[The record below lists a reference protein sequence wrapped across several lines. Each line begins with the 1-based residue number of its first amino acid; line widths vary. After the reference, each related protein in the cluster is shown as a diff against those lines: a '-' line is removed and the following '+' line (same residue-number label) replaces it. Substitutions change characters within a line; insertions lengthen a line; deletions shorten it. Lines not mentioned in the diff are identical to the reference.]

1 MLAPGLGPLATSLLV
16 NDRAPLSLSDT
27 LFRLLA
33 IAVLIA
39 INAFFVTAE
48 FSIVYVRRS
57 RISQLASAGD
67 VQAKM
72 VQSLQR
78 SIERLLSTTQLGITL
93 SSLALGWISE
103 NTLAHPIDELLQR
116 SFPNAPEAIAHTVSI
131 PLAFIGVAYLQIVLG
146 ELCPKSVAL
155 IDAERLARLLAPPSM
170 AIARCF
176 NPFIWVLNQSTRWLL
191 RLLGIPYQ
199 LESLSS
205 RLTPE
210 ELQLIISTSTESTG
224 LEADERELLSNAI
237 EFGDVTVGEVMV
249 PRTSVVALP
258 ADADLYQVLNEVSAN
273 GYSRYPVM
281 GESLDDI
288 SGILHFK
295 DLAQPL
301 VQGGL
306 TFDSGIGAWIKP
318 ARFVSES
325 MPLHELLQLMQ
336 RSGQPMV
343 MVVDEFGGTAGLITI
358 QDLTAE
364 IIGGAIEMESEED
377 SPVRLLGDQ
386 TYLVQA
392 QLDLEEVNELLD
404 MSLPTADDYQT
415 LGGFLIHHL
424 QKIPSLGEVLQ
435 IGPWEMTVISMDGPR
450 LHQVQIR
457 QVEPS
462 YKAKEASAEGASEWS
477 YEDID
482 HGFESPHAFPNGTSD
497 EVHLETSDRT
507 RDEISDEASDAAQ

>member
-1 MLAPGLGPLATSLLV
+1 MLRSGSGLLEANLLMV
-16 NDRAPLSLSDT
+16 DSAPLLSLTDT
-27 LFRLLA
+27 VFRLLA
-33 IAVLIA
+33 IAILIA
-39 INAFFVTAE
+39 INAFFVAAE

-57 RISQLASAGD
+57 RISQLAAAGD
-67 VQAKM
+67 LQAQM
-72 VQSLQR
+72 VQTLQR

-93 SSLALGWISE
+93 SCLALGWISE
-103 NTLAHPIDELLQR
+103 NTLARPINGLLQR
-116 SFPNAPEAIAHTVSI
+116 FTPTLSDAAAHTISI

-155 IDAERLARLLAPPSM
+155 IDAERLARLLAPPSV

-176 NPFIWVLNQSTRWLL
+176 NPFLWVLNQSTRWLL

-249 PRTSVVALP
+249 PRTSIVALP
-258 ADADLYQVLNEVSAN
+258 ADADLHFVLNEVSAS
-273 GYSRYPVM
+273 GYSRYPIA

-306 TFDSGIGAWIKP
+306 SFDRHIGTWIKP

-325 MPLHELLQLMQ
+325 MLLHELLQLMQ

-343 MVVDEFGGTAGLITI
+343 MVVDEFGGTAGLVTI

-364 IIGGAIEMESEED
+364 IIGGAIELESEED
-377 SPVRLLGDQ
+377 SPMRLLDEQ

-392 QLDLEEVNELLD
+392 QLDLEEVNEFLD
-404 MSLPTADDYQT
+404 MELPTADDYQT

-424 QKIPSLGEVLQ
+424 QKIPTLGEVLQ

-450 LHQVQIR
+450 LHHVQVR
-457 QVEPS
+457 RVEPS
-462 YKAKEASAEGASEWS
+462 YGAKDPTPAEDSLGNTAS

-482 HGFESPHAFPNGTSD
+482 RGFEPPLPPS
-497 EVHLETSDRT
+497 ERT
-507 RDEISDEASDAAQ
+507 QQDQ

>member
-1 MLAPGLGPLATSLLV
+1 MTSG
-16 NDRAPLSLSDT
+16 NG
-27 LFRLLA
+27 FRLLA

-48 FSIVYVRRS
+48 FSIVSVRRS
-57 RISQLASAGD
+57 RISQLASSGD
-67 VQAKM
+67 AQAKA

-103 NTLAHPIDELLQR
+103 TTLARPIGNLIQQV
-116 SFPNAPEAIAHTVSI
+116 FPQAADSIAHTISI
-131 PLAFIGVAYLQIVLG
+131 PIAFILVAYLQIVLG

-155 IDAERLARLLAPPSM
+155 IDAERLARILAPPST

-191 RLLGIPYQ
+191 RLIGVRYQ
-199 LESLSS
+199 LEGLSS

-210 ELQLIISTSTESTG
+210 ELQLIISTSSESTG

-249 PRTSVVALP
+249 PRTSIIALP
-258 ADADLYQVLNEVSAN
+258 SDADLRLVLNEVGTN

-281 GESLDDI
+281 GDSLDDI
-288 SGILHFK
+288 SGILCFK
-295 DLAQPL
+295 DLAQPW
-301 VQGGL
+301 GEDG
-306 TFDSGIGAWIKP
+306 FDFSSSVRAWIKP
-318 ARFVSES
+318 ARFVSELMLLS
-325 MPLHELLQLMQ
+325 ELLQLMQ

-343 MVVDEFGGTAGLITI
+343 MVVDEFGGTAGLITM
-358 QDLTAE
+358 QDLAAE
-364 IIGGAIEMESEED
+364 IIGGAAEGESD
-377 SPVRLLGDQ
+377 QALSVRVLGEQ

-392 QLDLEEVNELLD
+392 QLDLEEANEILN
-404 MSLPTADDYQT
+404 MELPVADEYQT

-424 QKIPSLGEVLQ
+424 QKIPNLGEVLK

-450 LHQVQIR
+450 LHHVQVRRLESLPESMGGSLLERHLDIS
-457 QVEPS
+457 PS
-462 YKAKEASAEGASEWS
+462 YES
-477 YEDID
+477 ID
-482 HGFESPHAFPNGTSD
+482 RGFESPLSAD
-497 EVHLETSDRT
+497 EEQNDISEET
-507 RDEISDEASDAAQ
+507 

>member
-1 MLAPGLGPLATSLLV
+1 MTSG
-16 NDRAPLSLSDT
+16 NSL
-27 LFRLLA
+27 RLLA

-48 FSIVYVRRS
+48 FSIVSVRRS
-57 RISQLASAGD
+57 RISQLASSGD
-67 VQAKM
+67 TQAKA

-103 NTLAHPIDELLQR
+103 TTLARPISGLIQR
-116 SFPNAPEAIAHTVSI
+116 VFPQAMDTIAHTISI
-131 PLAFIGVAYLQIVLG
+131 PIAFILVAYLQIVLG

-155 IDAERLARLLAPPSM
+155 IDAERLARILAPPST

-210 ELQLIISTSTESTG
+210 ELQLIISTSSESTG

-249 PRTSVVALP
+249 PRTSIVALP
-258 ADADLYQVLNEVSAN
+258 SEADLRLVLNEVSTN

-281 GESLDDI
+281 GDSLDDI
-288 SGILHFK
+288 SGILYFK

-301 VQGGL
+301 AD
-306 TFDSGIGAWIKP
+306 DSLDFNSSIKAWIKP
-318 ARFVSES
+318 ARFVSEVMLLS
-325 MPLHELLQLMQ
+325 ELLQLMQ
-336 RSGQPMV
+336 RSRQPMV
-343 MVVDEFGGTAGLITI
+343 MVVDEFGGTAGLITM
-358 QDLTAE
+358 QDLAAE
-364 IIGGAIEMESEED
+364 IIGGAAEED
-377 SPVRLLGDQ
+377 SDQSLSVRVLGEQ

-392 QLDLEEVNELLD
+392 QLDLEEANEILNMDLLV
-404 MSLPTADDYQT
+404 ADEYQT

-424 QKIPSLGEVLQ
+424 QKIPNLGEVLR

-450 LHQVQIR
+450 LHHVQVR
-457 QVEPS
+457 RVES
-462 YKAKEASAEGASEWS
+462 LSESMAGSLTESPLDNELS
-477 YEDID
+477 YESID
-482 HGFESPHAFPNGTSD
+482 RGFESPLSSSHEGQNYTLG
-497 EVHLETSDRT
+497 
-507 RDEISDEASDAAQ
+507 EISDQGSDDDSAQVRES

>member
-1 MLAPGLGPLATSLLV
+1 MLRSGSGLLEVSLLV
-16 NDRAPLSLSDT
+16 TNGAPLPPLSLSDT
-27 LFRLLA
+27 AFRLLA

-48 FSIVYVRRS
+48 FSIVSVRRS
-57 RISQLASAGD
+57 RISQLASSGD
-67 VQAKM
+67 AQAKM
-72 VQSLQR
+72 VQVLQR

-103 NTLAHPIDELLQR
+103 NTLAGPISGILQR
-116 SFPNAPEAIAHTVSI
+116 FFPQMAGPIAHTVSI
-131 PLAFIGVAYLQIVLG
+131 PAAFIVVAYLQIVLG

-155 IDAERLARLLAPPSM
+155 IDAERLARILAPPSM

-176 NPFIWVLNQSTRWLL
+176 NPFIWVLNQSTRFLL
-191 RLLGIPYQ
+191 RLLGVPYQ

-210 ELQLIISTSTESTG
+210 ELQIIISTSTESTG

-249 PRTSVVALP
+249 PRTSIVALP
-258 ADADLYQVLNEVSAN
+258 ADADLNLVLNEVSTS
-273 GYSRYPVM
+273 GYSRYPIT

-301 VQGGL
+301 VQNDL
-306 TFDSGIGAWIKP
+306 AFDSRIGAWIKP
-318 ARFVSES
+318 ARFVPES
-325 MPLHELLQLMQ
+325 MPLHELLQLIQ

-364 IIGGAIEMESEED
+364 IIGGDIELEGEED

-392 QLDLEEVNELLD
+392 QLDLEELNELLD
-404 MSLPTADDYQT
+404 MGLPTADDYQT

-424 QKIPSLGEVLQ
+424 QKIPTLGEVLQ
-435 IGPWEMTVISMDGPR
+435 TGPWEMTVISMDGPR
-450 LHQVQIR
+450 LHHVQVR
-457 QVEPS
+457 RAEPS
-462 YKAKEASAEGASEWS
+462 YSAQEAMPLEEPGERAL

-482 HGFESPHAFPNGTSD
+482 RGFESPLSSEA
-497 EVHLETSDRT
+497 LEDGS
-507 RDEISDEASDAAQ
+507 ESAE